1 MDPVIRQ
8 SLPEPTTISRHR
20 AVSKQAPKVAQKT
33 FMFWRRKAYPR
44 RPKHVFTAGD
54 RLIQAKKREQH
65 RRDYKSALK
74 EAHATLQEL
83 AEGLRNR
90 FGKYSVDH
98 YFNDLIHR
106 AHKSRSARRVSTWNA
121 YQRLELERMK
131 RNIFNLRLL

>member
-20 AVSKQAPKVAQKT
+20 TVSKQAPKVAQKT